1 MDMVSPL
8 AEGASLPNPPVTVR
22 RKEPRRRKKRGEVAR
37 ASPCRD
43 SHVCLPSV
51 ASVAAWVALVAYAH
65 SREPLPNAGLATAAA
80 VFALMAWDAMGACCA
95 RESARP
101 ALLATP
107 AVLMT
112 LHWST
117 STAMRRCAPA
127 LDNPQKA
134 GIADAAVPFVI
145 ATLAGG
151 AMLLLQ
157 PSLGGE
163 CASAT
168 RRGTLHIAVGSF
180 LTHMATSLSAKR

>member
-1 MDMVSPL
+1 M
-8 AEGASLPNPPVTVR
+8 
-22 RKEPRRRKKRGEVAR
+22 R
-37 ASPCRD
+37 AC
-43 SHVCLPSV
+43 
-51 ASVAAWVALVAYAH
+51 
-65 SREPLPNAGLATAAA
+65 AGQ
-80 VFALMAWDAMGACCA
+80 
-95 RESARP
+95 
-101 ALLATP
+101 
-107 AVLMT
+107 
-112 LHWST
+112 
-117 STAMRRCAPA
+117 
-127 LDNPQKA
+127 PQKA